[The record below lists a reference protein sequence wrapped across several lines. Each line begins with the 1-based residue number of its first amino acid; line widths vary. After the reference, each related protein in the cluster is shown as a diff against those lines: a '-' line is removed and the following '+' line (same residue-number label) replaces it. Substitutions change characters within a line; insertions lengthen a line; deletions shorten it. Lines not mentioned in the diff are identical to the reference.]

1 VTLPRS
7 VFLGTPETA
16 VPALRTLTSIS
27 EVGLVVTRPD
37 RPRGRSGHPQA
48 PAVKE
53 AALALGL
60 RVAQPG
66 HRAELL
72 DFLTAQAPFDVGVVA
87 AFGML
92 LPPSALALPR
102 MGMIN
107 LHFSLLPR
115 WRGAAPVIAAISAG
129 DQETGVTLMKIDE
142 GLDTGPVIAAAA
154 VVIGDDETGGAL
166 ASRLA
171 VVGARLLAAHLSEW
185 LGGTIPVVAQDPTRA
200 TIAPSL
206 KPKDRLL
213 DLGSSAE
220 EAARRVRALSPNPGA
235 VLNLDGLPHQILAAE
250 PVRIQMEPGE
260 VRLVNAEFLVGLA
273 RGGLRLSLIQPPGR
287 RPLEVRSW
295 LRGLRQLPTRAVGEQ
310 PLR

>member
-1 VTLPRS
+1 M
-7 VFLGTPETA
+7 GTPETA
-16 VPALRTLTSIS
+16 VSALRTLAAIS

-37 RPRGRSGHPQA
+37 RPRGRSGRPQA
-48 PAVKE
+48 PAVKQ

-60 RVAQPG
+60 KVAQPS
-66 HRAELL
+66 HRSELL
-72 DFLTAQAPFDVGVVA
+72 HLLTAHAPLDVGVVV

-92 LPPSALALPR
+92 LPASALVLPR

-115 WRGAAPVIAAISAG
+115 WRGAAPVVAAISAG
-129 DQETGVTLMKIDE
+129 DQETGVTLMKMDE
-142 GLDTGPVIAAAA
+142 GLDTGPVIAAAP

-171 VVGARLLAAHLSEW
+171 VVGAQLLATHLSGW
-185 LGGTIPVVAQDPTRA
+185 LAGSIPVVAQDSNRV

-220 EAARRVRALSPNPGA
+220 VAARRVRALSPDPGA
-235 VLNLDGLPHQILAAE
+235 VLNLDGQPHQILAAE

-260 VRLVNAEFLVGLA
+260 VRLLNEEFVVGLA
-273 RGGLRLSLIQPPGR
+273 SGGLRLSIVQPPGR
-287 RPLEVRSW
+287 RPLDVGSW
-295 LRGLRQLPTRAVGEQ
+295 LRGRRQPPTRAGGS
-310 PLR
+310 LSDKLGS